1 MEDQLLHL
9 ANTLFYLLIGS
20 IAVSWCIAII
30 MVLIVAGK
38 HRLGRRGASMDTDQA
53 ILARLECIIELLA
66 TMHPKNPDV
75 SLGLEGYSITWG
87 RLNSG
92 LHRTRSFDGDGRIFV
107 TGQHIQEEP
116 PPQ

>member
-1 MEDQLLHL
+1 
-9 ANTLFYLLIGS
+9 
-20 IAVSWCIAII
+20 
-30 MVLIVAGK
+30 
-38 HRLGRRGASMDTDQA
+38 MDADQA

-87 RLNSG
+87 RLNPG
-92 LHRTRSFDGDGRIFV
+92 LHRTRSFDGDDGRIFV
-107 TGQHIQEEP
+107 MGQHIQEEP